1 MTSALKGFAET
12 LRSPGSEGVVDVLSE
27 VLRVIRLTGAIHFNA
42 GFTQP
47 WSFMTSPPG
56 LLAARLMPG
65 AEAITLFHV
74 ATSGSSWVTCGN
86 IAPVRI
92 DAGDVII
99 FPRGDQHVMTS
110 DLDLTPVP
118 ISSIMPKV
126 ATNQITLVEH
136 GGGGEEARFVC
147 GYLHSDQRFS
157 PLLDAMPALICV
169 RMRNGTL
176 VLEAFSETGRH
187 AEPVVLEQE
196 VQWWQASLAHL
207 IGESTTPG
215 QGNRALLARLSELLF
230 MEVVRWQLRYV
241 SEGRRGWLAGLN
253 DPSIGR
259 VLALLHAEPAR
270 DWTVE
275 QLAQRAA
282 LSRATLAKRFVELVG
297 ETPMQYLAGW
307 RMHLAKRLL
316 RDSTRGLAEI
326 AVRVGYDSEA
336 AFNRAFSRVVGTP
349 PGTWRQAK
357 AAPQAGESGPSTRET
372 TGRFA
377 QAAE

>member
-1 MTSALKGFAET
+1 MTSALKEFAQT
-12 LRSPGSEGVVDVLSE
+12 LRSPSSDGIVDVLSE
-27 VLRVIRLTGAIHFNA
+27 VLRVVRLTGAIHFNA
-42 GFTQP
+42 EFTQP

-56 LLAARLMPG
+56 LLAARLRPG
-65 AEAITLFHV
+65 AEAITLFHI
-74 ATSGSSWVTCGN
+74 ATSGSSWVTCGS

-126 ATNQITLVEH
+126 PANQITLVEH
-136 GGGGEEARFVC
+136 GGGGEPARFVC

-157 PLLDAMPALICV
+157 PLFDAMPAMICV
-169 RMRNGTL
+169 RLRSGTL
-176 VLEAFSETGRH
+176 VLEAFAETGRH
-187 AEPVVLEQE
+187 AEPVILEQE
-196 VQWWQASLAHL
+196 AQWWQASLAHL
-207 IGESTTPG
+207 ISEATTPG

-230 MEVVRWQLRYV
+230 MEIARWQLRGI
-241 SEGRRGWLAGLN
+241 SDGRRGWLAGLN
-253 DPSIGR
+253 DPGIGR

-270 DWTVE
+270 AWTVDE
-275 QLAQRAA
+275 LAQRAA

-297 ETPMQYLAGW
+297 EAPMQYLAGW
-307 RMHLAKRLL
+307 RMHLARRLL
-316 RDSTRGLAEI
+316 RESTLSLTEI
-326 AVRVGYDSEA
+326 ATRVGYDSEA

-357 AAPQAGESGPSTRET
+357 VESNRET
-372 TGRFA
+372 TGRFVE
-377 QAAE
+377 AAE